1 MPIYEYE
8 CKKCNKIIEHMQ
20 KISDPNLETCPE
32 CGGEVQKLI
41 SHSSFHLKGNGW
53 YVTDYAGRKSGT
65 QAASEAPV
73 PAKKD
78 ETSSSVPA
86 CSCGSSASGS
96 PCSTAG

>member
-8 CKKCNKIIEHMQ
+8 CKKCNKIIEHIQ
-20 KISDPNLETCPE
+20 KMSDPNLETCPE

-53 YVTDYAGRKSGT
+53 YVTDYAGKNAGN

-78 ETSSSVPA
+78 ETSASVPA
-86 CSCGSSASGS
+86 CSCGSSSSGS